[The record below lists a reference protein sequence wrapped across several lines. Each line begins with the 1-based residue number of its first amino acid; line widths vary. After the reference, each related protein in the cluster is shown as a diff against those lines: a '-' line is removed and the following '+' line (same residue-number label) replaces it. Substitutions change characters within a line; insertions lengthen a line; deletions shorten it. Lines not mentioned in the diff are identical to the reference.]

1 MTTSCCWRA
10 ACWATTGRGGTVVM
24 KNSRVAVST
33 SMAIVIAIV
42 EAAVMKAVKASG
54 NLMRVML
61 SMATMWK
68 RMVMAMMEQRRW
80 VTVWNPMVQ

>member
-1 MTTSCCWRA
+1 
-10 ACWATTGRGGTVVM
+10 M

-42 EAAVMKAVKASG
+42 LAIIKAAVMEAVKASG
-54 NLMRVML
+54 NPMRMML

>member
-1 MTTSCCWRA
+1 
-10 ACWATTGRGGTVVM
+10 M

-33 SMAIVIAIV
+33 SMAIVIATALTIV

-68 RMVMAMMEQRRW
+68 RMVMAMMVQRRW
-80 VTVWNPMVQ
+80 VTVGNHVVQ

>member
-1 MTTSCCWRA
+1 
-10 ACWATTGRGGTVVM
+10 M

-33 SMAIVIAIV
+33 SMAIVIATALTIV

-61 SMATMWK
+61 SMPTMWK
-68 RMVMAMMEQRRW
+68 RMVMAMMVHRR
-80 VTVWNPMVQ
+80 

>member
-1 MTTSCCWRA
+1 
-10 ACWATTGRGGTVVM
+10 M

-33 SMAIVIAIV
+33 SMAIVIATALTIV

-61 SMATMWK
+61 SMPTMWK
-68 RMVMAMMEQRRW
+68 RMVMAMMVHRQW
-80 VTVWNPMVQ
+80 VTVGNPMVQ

>member
-1 MTTSCCWRA
+1 
-10 ACWATTGRGGTVVM
+10 M

-33 SMAIVIAIV
+33 SMAIVIATALTIV

-61 SMATMWK
+61 SMPTMWK
-68 RMVMAMMEQRRW
+68 RMVMAMMVQRRW
-80 VTVWNPMVQ
+80 VTVGNHVVQ

>member
-1 MTTSCCWRA
+1 
-10 ACWATTGRGGTVVM
+10 M

-33 SMAIVIAIV
+33 SMAIVIATAL
-42 EAAVMKAVKASG
+42 EAAVKEAVKASR

>member
-1 MTTSCCWRA
+1 MN
-10 ACWATTGRGGTVVM
+10 
-24 KNSRVAVST
+24 NSRVAVSA
-33 SMAIVIAIV
+33 SKAIVIGTALTIV
-42 EAAVMKAVKASG
+42 EAAVMEAVKASG

>member
-1 MTTSCCWRA
+1 
-10 ACWATTGRGGTVVM
+10 
-24 KNSRVAVST
+24 
-33 SMAIVIAIV
+33 MAIVIATALTIV

-54 NLMRVML
+54 YRMLVML

>member
-1 MTTSCCWRA
+1 
-10 ACWATTGRGGTVVM
+10 M

-33 SMAIVIAIV
+33 SVASVIATALTIV
-42 EAAVMKAVKASG
+42 EAPVMKAVKASG

-61 SMATMWK
+61 SMPTMWK